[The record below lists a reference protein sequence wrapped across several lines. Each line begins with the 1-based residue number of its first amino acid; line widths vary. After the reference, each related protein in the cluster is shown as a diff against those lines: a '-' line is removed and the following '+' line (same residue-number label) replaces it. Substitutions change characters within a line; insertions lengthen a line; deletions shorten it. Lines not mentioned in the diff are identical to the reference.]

1 VLRDITPIDMKGRET
16 LKDMASKRN
25 ITGHSGAHGN
35 VMFLR
40 GREWRAQGQPGQL
53 ARYCLKTKYKQ
64 KG

>member
-40 GREWRAQGQPGQL
+40 GREWRAQGQPEQS
-53 ARYCLKTKYKQ
+53 
-64 KG
+64 